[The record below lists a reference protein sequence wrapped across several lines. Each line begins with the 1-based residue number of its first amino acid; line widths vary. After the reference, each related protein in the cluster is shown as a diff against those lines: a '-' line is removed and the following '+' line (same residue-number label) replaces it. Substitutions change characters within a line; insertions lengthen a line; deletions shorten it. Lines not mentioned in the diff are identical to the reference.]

1 MDLVEAQA
9 RGLDEPARHPWERA
23 RVALALEIVRNMAP
37 IAPGDVVLDIGCGD
51 TYVVEQFARAYPAST
66 FYAVDR
72 AFTPALMGTFR
83 SRLTV
88 PNVQLFASLDAVP
101 DDRPARLVLLMD
113 VIEHVRDDVAML
125 RDICA
130 RPVIG
135 RGCRF
140 LITVPSYQ
148 SLFSAHDT
156 FLGHYRRYSLATLR
170 GTIRAA
176 GLAPVMDGYLVGSLL
191 PLRFVLVV
199 RERLRGARESG
210 ATDLA
215 TWNGS
220 EAAGRLLSAVLV
232 AEGRVA
238 LTLARA
244 GVRLPGL
251 SNVAVCKT
259 SV

>member
-1 MDLVEAQA
+1 VDLVEAKA

-23 RVALALEIVRNMAP
+23 RVALALDIVRRTAP
-37 IAPGDVVLDIGCGD
+37 IGPGDVVLDVGCGD
-51 TYVVEQFARAYPAST
+51 TYVVEQFARAYPASI
-66 FYAVDR
+66 FYAVDS
-72 AFTPALMGTFR
+72 AFTPELIETFR
-83 SRLTV
+83 ARLTM
-88 PNVQLFASLDAVP
+88 PNVRLFASLDEVP
-101 DDRPARLVLLMD
+101 GERPARLVLLMD

-130 RPVIG
+130 RPAVG

-148 SLFSAHDT
+148 ALFSAHDT
-156 FLGHYRRYSLATLR
+156 FLGHYRRYSLPMLR
-170 GTIRAA
+170 RTIRAA
-176 GLAPVMDGYLVGSLL
+176 GLAPVMDGYLFASLL
-191 PLRFVLVV
+191 PLRFAQVV
-199 RERLRGARESG
+199 REKLSGPPRSG

-220 EAAGRLLSAVLV
+220 DAAGRVLSAVLV

-238 LTLARA
+238 MAFARA
-244 GVRLPGL
+244 GLRLPGL